1 MKEKGSPMK
10 PIVPALA
17 ACLVAWLALAAPA
30 RAETPEEQA
39 NIKTVEAFYDAAINA
54 KDYDAAKAY
63 LGDRYVQHNPTAQ
76 DGPTGLKAFVDFLKA
91 KFPTQHNDV
100 KQAFADG
107 DYVILH
113 VHSVRDPAQPG
124 RAIVD
129 IFRLDHGK
137 VVEHWDVIQ
146 DIPATSANG
155 NGMF

>member
-1 MKEKGSPMK
+1 MKA
-10 PIVPALA
+10 IVLS
-17 ACLVAWLALAAPA
+17 LVACLALAAPA
-30 RAETPEEQA
+30 AAESPQEKA

-76 DGPTGLKAFVDFLKA
+76 DGPAGLKAFIDFLKA

-124 RAIVD
+124 RALVD

-146 DIPATSANG
+146 DIPANSANA

>member
-1 MKEKGSPMK
+1 MKKT
-10 PIVPALA
+10 VLALLA
-17 ACLVAWLALAAPA
+17 ALALASPA
-30 RAETPEEQA
+30 AAETTQEKA

-63 LGDRYVQHNPTAQ
+63 LGPAYIQHNPTAK
-76 DGPTGLKAFVDFLKA
+76 DGPEGLKAFIDFLKA
-91 KFPTQHNDV
+91 KFPNQHNEV

-113 VHSVRDPAQPG
+113 VRSMRDAAQPG

-146 DIPATSANG
+146 DIPPTSANA